1 MRLEIGELRIF
12 QAVVE
17 ANGFNRAANHLHISQ
32 SAVSQSISN
41 LESKLDTP
49 LITRGKRL
57 QLTKAGRRLMD
68 HANDVLRDEQQVLED
83 ITRIKAGDLQTLNLA
98 IDSTINRF
106 YAPSLLSQFCAI
118 EPNTQL
124 KVAELPS
131 RNMIY
136 EVLSGRV
143 ELAIGPFQKQMDAF
157 STTTLFREARH
168 LVLSP
173 KHPDF
178 EGIAAGKAKALRQTP
193 LITSSLDSAEMRPA
207 NQRIRDRFKSV
218 WEVSSLSMRI
228 HLVEQGLGVA
238 FINSKLLRDH
248 PQCQAFVSIDGLSF
262 GSIERQVGLYYKA
275 GKTLSPSAQ
284 GFIELCKGFWT

>member
-1 MRLEIGELRIF
+1 
-12 QAVVE
+12 
-17 ANGFNRAANHLHISQ
+17 
-32 SAVSQSISN
+32 
-41 LESKLDTP
+41 
-49 LITRGKRL
+49 
-57 QLTKAGRRLMD
+57 MD
-68 HANDVLRDEQQVLED
+68 YANDVLRDEKQALED
-83 ITRIKAGDLQTLNLA
+83 IARIKAGDMQTLSLA

-106 YAPSLLSQFCAI
+106 YAPRLLSQFCALAS
-118 EPNTQL
+118 NTQL

-136 EVLSGRV
+136 DVLSGRV

-157 STTTLFREARH
+157 DTTPLFREARH

-173 KHPDF
+173 NHPNF
-178 EGIAAGKAKALRQTP
+178 ENIAAGKVSALRQTP
-193 LITSSLDSAEMRPA
+193 LITSSLDSAELRPA

-228 HLVEQGLGVA
+228 HLVEQGLGLA

-248 PQCQAFVSIDGLSF
+248 PQCQSFVAIEGVSY

-284 GFIELCKGFWT
+284 RFIELCLEFWG